1 MGWLKTTVILTLY
14 VVARAAAPL
23 ADSPLKMEA
32 VGVPNLI
39 RLSDRIYQGAMPQG
53 DAGFASLEKLGVKTV
68 ITVDGARP
76 DLEDAHKHGIRY
88 VHLPMGY
95 DDMTRE
101 QALRVAKAVRDLPG
115 PVYIHC
121 HKGTVR
127 GPTAAAVAHLFL
139 DDHCTVDQAQE
150 GMKLAGFDP
159 HYVDLWAA
167 PKELKRPTA
176 KELDDVSSVFVE
188 SAPPPGL
195 TDFMVHV
202 NTTFENLQA
211 IRKAEWKAPKDKP
224 DLDPPHEALQ
234 LVEHFKELQRLPK
247 TAERQEEFRAK
258 LADALGKAQQIE
270 DVLRVTKENQVSA
283 PDAEQAYQRM
293 DAACLSCHAVYRDRP
308 ANKKDH

>member
-1 MGWLKTTVILTLY
+1 MHLEKLLCA
-14 VVARAAAPL
+14 VAGLALLAADPPADAPVKVD
-23 ADSPLKMEA
+23 AA
-32 VGVPNLI
+32 GVPNLI

-53 DAGFASLEKLGVKTV
+53 DVGFASLEKLGVKTV

-88 VHLPMGY
+88 VHLPISYGG
-95 DDMTRE
+95 MTRE

-121 HKGTVR
+121 HRGTVR

-139 DDHCTVDQAQE
+139 DDACTVEQAWA

-159 HYVDLWAA
+159 HYVNLWAA

-176 KELDDVSSVFVE
+176 KELDEVSGDFLE

-195 TDFMVHV
+195 PSFMAQVDA
-202 NTTFENLQA
+202 TFGNLQA
-211 IRKAEWKAPKDKP
+211 IRAAEWKTPEDQP

-247 TAERQEEFRAK
+247 TAERPADFRGK
-258 LADALGKAQQIE
+258 LADAVNRAQQFE
-270 DVLRVTKENQVSA
+270 DVLRATKEKAVSA
-283 PDAEQAYQRM
+283 PAAEEAYKRM
-293 DAACLSCHAVYRDRP
+293 DAACLRCHAVYRDAP
-308 ANKKDH
+308 AKKKDR